1 MESEIESGLFICNR
15 NYLAISGKG
24 RAGSEWPKGVQ
35 TERKCWIKNIST
47 MTQSKKL
54 VETFEWTSTKYAVEY
69 LNESVS
75 SFGYS
80 SLLFDLM
87 YNRTSSV
94 IVIFLGEKNPR
105 LRINLEDSISLI
117 MWNTFVKAAIYFPKE
132 SEKS

>member
-1 MESEIESGLFICNR
+1 
-15 NYLAISGKG
+15 
-24 RAGSEWPKGVQ
+24 
-35 TERKCWIKNIST
+35 

-94 IVIFLGEKNPR
+94 IVIF
-105 LRINLEDSISLI
+105 
-117 MWNTFVKAAIYFPKE
+117 
-132 SEKS
+132 

>member
-94 IVIFLGEKNPR
+94 IVIFLGEKIPDFELTLKTR
-105 LRINLEDSISLI
+105 
-117 MWNTFVKAAIYFPKE
+117 FPW
-132 SEKS
+132 

>member
-117 MWNTFVKAAIYFPKE
+117 MWNTLVKAAIYFPKE